1 MREAIILAP
10 KTLYFV
16 GTAGSGKST
25 LTDAFSKWLKNEDYD
40 SITVNLDPGCD
51 SLPYEPDV
59 DVRDWIRMSEIM
71 EEYSLGP
78 NGAQIL
84 AADMLALNIGE
95 VADVIDEF
103 STDYVLVDTP
113 GQLELFAFR
122 QSSKTVVE
130 ALGLERSALVYLFD
144 PVLSRNPN
152 GFVTSLLLSSTVHFR
167 LPLPLIPVLAKADLL
182 SETDAS
188 MLKMWS
194 GNLEALWSALCDESI
209 DAQTQI
215 SLELLQAID
224 ILGSTTELSLMSAE
238 TWEGLVDLYTAA
250 QGALEGGEDIE
261 R

>member
-1 MREAIILAP
+1 LAP
-10 KTLYFV
+10 KLLYFV

-25 LTDAFSKWLKNEDYD
+25 LTGAFGKWLKNEDYD

-59 DVRDWIRMSEIM
+59 DVRDWVRLSEIM
-71 EEYSLGP
+71 QEYSLGP
-78 NGAQIL
+78 NGAQVL

-95 VADVIDEF
+95 VVEVIDEF
-103 STDYVLVDTP
+103 DTDYILVDTP

-130 ALGLERSALVYLFD
+130 ALDLERSALAYLFD
-144 PVLSRNPN
+144 PVLARNPN

-182 SETDAS
+182 SESDAS

-194 GNLEALWSALCDESI
+194 CDLEALWSALCDESI

-215 SLELLQAID
+215 SLELLQALD
-224 ILGSTTELSLMSAE
+224 TMGSTAELSLVSAE
-238 TWEGLVDLYTAA
+238 TWEGLREIYVAA
-250 QGALEGGEDIE
+250 QGALEGGEDID

>member
-1 MREAIILAP
+1 MAP
-10 KTLYFV
+10 KLLYFV

-25 LTDAFSKWLKNEDYD
+25 LTSAFALWLKNEGYD

-59 DVRDWIRMSEIM
+59 DVRDWVRLPEIM
-71 EEYSLGP
+71 QEYSLGP

-84 AADMLALNIGE
+84 AADMLALNVGE
-95 VADVIDEF
+95 VVEVIDGFE
-103 STDYVLVDTP
+103 TDFILVDTP

-130 ALGLERSALVYLFD
+130 ALGLERSALVFLFD
-144 PVLSRNPN
+144 PVLAKNPN

-182 SETDAS
+182 SEADAG
-188 MLKMWS
+188 MLRMWS
-194 GNLEALWSALCDESI
+194 SDLEALWSALCDESI

-224 ILGSTTELSLMSAE
+224 TIGSTAELSLASSE
-238 TWEGLVDLYTAA
+238 TWDGLSDIYISV
-250 QGALEGGEDIE
+250 QRALEGGEDIE